1 MKQNQPPLAEPA
13 SAATGESPEST
24 ASAQDM
30 AELFVQFAS
39 AERHVL
45 WVTEELPGE
54 RVHYVSPAFEAIWGR
69 SAASLYANPK
79 VWIEAIHPDDRPGVE
94 AAFERWV
101 ASPGE
106 QGFDIEYR
114 IVRPDG
120 GVRWI
125 HDCGQAP
132 VASGRQ
138 LGRRTGIAEDITA
151 AKLARDALLTER
163 QRLAA
168 IAAVAPGVLCTLR
181 RTPDGH
187 ISFPYGAKRVEEL
200 YRLPAGTVE
209 TDASG
214 LFAKIHPDDAAAT
227 AASVEVSARDL
238 TPWHAEF
245 RVVDADGSERWIE
258 GNSSPVL
265 EADGAIVWH
274 GALAD
279 ITERKR
285 TERELLRSQR
295 RLTAVVSK
303 MSEGLLV
310 YNSAGLLSE
319 WNPAALA
326 MHELDHETT
335 RGLSLDAAMRLFT
348 VSTLDGVVLPTER
361 WPHQRLMAGEVL
373 RQLELR
379 VQRLDLGWA
388 KVFSYSGSRVDDAQG
403 KTLFSVLQFS
413 DVTERRRKDEEIVRL
428 NSELE
433 QRVAERTAELQAAVK
448 EIEAFSYSVSHDL
461 RAPLRAL
468 DGFSQALIEDH
479 GTVLPEEGRRYLGI
493 IRDTAQKMGHLIDDL
508 LAFSH
513 LGRQP
518 LTRRHVDSVQLVQ
531 HAFDTLASQRKGR
544 QIELR
549 IGELPDC
556 EADLALLRQVWINL
570 IGNAVKYT
578 RQRSEAVIEVGSSTQ
593 GGVTEFFVRD
603 NGAGFDMQYAHKLF
617 GVFERLHRADEF
629 EGTGVGLAIVQR
641 VVQRHGGHARA
652 LGEVGRGA
660 TFFFTLG

>member
-1 MKQNQPPLAEPA
+1 MKQYLPPLAEPV
-13 SAATGESPEST
+13 SAPTGPSQELT
-24 ASAQDM
+24 ASAQAM

-45 WVTEELPGE
+45 WVTDLLPTE
-54 RVHYVSPAFEAIWGR
+54 RVHYVSPAFETVWGR
-69 SAASLYANPK
+69 STESLYANPR
-79 VWIEAIHPDDRPGVE
+79 VWVEAIHPDDRAAVH

-101 ASPGE
+101 ADPASHAY
-106 QGFDIEYR
+106 DLEYR

-125 HDCGQAP
+125 HDCGQSP

-138 LGRRTGIAEDITA
+138 LGRRTGIAEDVTE
-151 AKLARDALLTER
+151 AKLARDALRIE
-163 QRLAA
+163 QERLAA
-168 IAAVAPGVLCTLR
+168 IAAVAPIVVCSFR
-181 RTPDGH
+181 RTAHGH
-187 ISFPYGAKRVEEL
+187 LSFPYGGARVAQL
-200 YRLPAGTVE
+200 YRLSGVSVEHDARPA
-209 TDASG
+209 
-214 LFAKIHPDDAAAT
+214 FAKIHADDMAAINLSIE
-227 AASVEVSARDL
+227 ASAEAM
-238 TPWHAEF
+238 TPWNTEF
-245 RVVDADGSERWIE
+245 RVLEGDGSVRWFE
-258 GNSSPVL
+258 CNSTPVA
-265 EADGAIVWH
+265 ETDGAIVWH

-279 ITERKR
+279 VSERKR

-310 YNSAGLLSE
+310 YNSAGRLSE

-326 MHELDHETT
+326 MHGLDDATT

-348 VSTLDGVVLPTER
+348 VSTLDGVVLPPER
-361 WPHQRLMAGEVL
+361 WPHARLMAGEVL

-379 VQRLDLGWA
+379 VQRLDRGWS
-388 KVFSYSGSRVDDAQG
+388 KVFSYSGTRVDDPQG
-403 KTLFSVLQFS
+403 KPLFSVLQFS
-413 DVTERRRKDEEIVRL
+413 DVTERRRSDEEIVRL

-433 QRVAERTAELQAAVK
+433 QRVAERTAQLQAAVK

-479 GTVLPEEGRRYLGI
+479 GTLLPEDGRRYLGI

-518 LTRRHVDSVQLVQ
+518 LTRRTVDCRQLVQ
-531 HAFDTLASQRKGR
+531 HAFDSLALQRKGR

-549 IGELPDC
+549 IGELPAC

-570 IGNAVKYT
+570 IGNAIKYT
-578 RQRSEAVIEVGSSTQ
+578 RQRSEAVIEVGSTRQ
-593 GGVTEFFVRD
+593 NGVIEYFVRD

-641 VVQRHGGHARA
+641 IVERHGGHARA
-652 LGEVGRGA
+652 LGAVGRGA